1 MNIYPIVTKNK
12 QRVYEKF
19 FLNNE
24 NLKNNI
30 PEICGY
36 YGRACKQ
43 MNDKADRTLCNK
55 CTLSLFISTV
65 DAILEQCNEKDK
77 NDISI
82 LYDSDI
88 MEIKEKLKNANMD
101 VNISYIREIL
111 NHLSKIK

>member
-12 QRVYEKF
+12 QKVYEKF

-55 CTLSLFISTV
+55 CTLSLF
-65 DAILEQCNEKDK
+65 
-77 NDISI
+77 
-82 LYDSDI
+82 
-88 MEIKEKLKNANMD
+88 M
-101 VNISYIREIL
+101 
-111 NHLSKIK
+111 